1 MGGVGGGGLRGGGG
15 IALACRGEVV
25 VRERRKVW
33 RKVVEGM
40 GGGGI
45 VES

>member
-1 MGGVGGGGLRGGGG
+1 MGVGGGGLRGGGG
-15 IALACRGEVV
+15 VALAWRGVVV

-33 RKVVEGM
+33 RKVGVGI

-45 VES
+45 VAD